1 MTRRI
6 KRILAYGCSWTA
18 GSELMD
24 HVHMGVSFDKCNT
37 IKKTYIATGK
47 THENMHRF
55 IEKYNIDDPA
65 LVNLNHCSSW
75 AGQVAGML
83 NKPLKNRAEGGS
95 SLDQIYFTLYMDFI
109 KGNILDTDLVLVGLT
124 TPYRTVKFRDH
135 VVGSLQLGYHFR
147 EGKEEDKSMI
157 ELFNDDYLVY
167 TYFKTLQLF
176 GALKDKINIRLQP
189 VIQEVYPH
197 RPETFIF
204 DLKQTRDYAC
214 AVWNSLQDVFLLE
227 AEYLQEYIVDGKPKR
242 CGFMHEPVESHTEL
256 ANKIYNQ
263 VKF

>member
-1 MTRRI
+1 MTRQIDRVV
-6 KRILAYGCSWTA
+6 AYGCSWTA

-37 IKKTYIATGK
+37 IKKTYISTGK
-47 THENMHRF
+47 THENMHKF
-55 IEKYNIDDPA
+55 IEKYDIDNPL
-65 LVNLNHCSSW
+65 LVDLNRRSSW
-75 AGQVAGML
+75 AGQLAELLG
-83 NKPLKNRAEGGS
+83 KPIDNRAEGGS
-95 SLDQIYFTLYMDFI
+95 SLDQIYFTLYNDLI
-109 KGNILDTDLVLVGLT
+109 KGNILETDLVLVGIT
-124 TPYRTVKFRDH
+124 TPYRMVRFGYH

-147 EGKEEDKSMI
+147 EGKEEDKSLI
-157 ELFNDDYLVY
+157 ELFNDDYLVFS
-167 TYFKTLQLF
+167 YFKTLNLL

-189 VIQEVYPH
+189 VIRELYPQ

-204 DLKQTRDYAC
+204 DLKNCRDYANS
-214 AVWNSLQDVFLLE
+214 VWDGLQDILLLE

-242 CGFMHEPVESHTEL
+242 CGFLHEPVESHTEL